1 MATPLDQ
8 LDAVGVLDGANSI
21 GNMEYLD
28 NVTIHNATGSAS
40 VSASAS
46 ALEPI
51 KLKSASGVGVTSAL
65 ASASA
70 DRIRQ
75 FDAVIATAGSV
86 SASAILIRLVGG
98 QPTAN
103 VSATASIT
111 PVRQVTATAT
121 AAATTNQ
128 PTANFVLNFSGS
140 GSVTAAATAS
150 QPTGT
155 FSMTGSAGITTAA
168 SAIASGKI
176 LGEDWA
182 VVQNNIN
189 QQWAVQ

>member
-8 LDAVGVLDGANSI
+8 LDAIGVLDGANSI

-51 KLKSASGVGVTSAL
+51 KLKSASGVGVTSASVSG
-65 ASASA
+65 SAG
-70 DRIRQ
+70 RTRQ
-75 FDAVIATAGSV
+75 FDATIATAGSV

-103 VSATASIT
+103 VSASASII
-111 PVRQVTATAT
+111 PIRQLTAAAT
-121 AAATTNQ
+121 TAATTNQ
-128 PTANFVLNFSGS
+128 PNANFLFNVS
-140 GSVTAAATAS
+140 GSVSVSAAATAN

-155 FSMTGSAGITTAA
+155 FAMTGSAGITTAA

-176 LGEDWA
+176 LGEDWT
-182 VVQNNIN
+182 VVQNNN

>member
-40 VSASAS
+40 ASASAS
-46 ALEPI
+46 ALEPT
-51 KLKSASGVGVTSAL
+51 KLKSASGVGVTSAAVL
-65 ASASA
+65 AST

-75 FDAVIATAGSV
+75 LAATIATAGSV

-111 PVRQVTATAT
+111 PLRQVTATAT

-128 PTANFVLNFSGS
+128 PTANFLFNLN
-140 GSVTAAATAS
+140 GSVSVSATATAN

-155 FSMTGSAGITTAA
+155 FLMTGSAGITTAA
-168 SAIASGKI
+168 TAIASGKI
-176 LGEDWA
+176 LGEDWT
-182 VVQNNIN
+182 VVQNNN
-189 QQWAVQ
+189 QRWAVQ